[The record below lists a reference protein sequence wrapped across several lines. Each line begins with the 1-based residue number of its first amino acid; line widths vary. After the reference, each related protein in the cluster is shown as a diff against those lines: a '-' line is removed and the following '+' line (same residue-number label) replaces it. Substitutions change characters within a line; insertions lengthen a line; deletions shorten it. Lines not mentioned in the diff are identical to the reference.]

1 MKAAWFESFGSAADT
16 LVLGEQARPS
26 AGPGEVLVKL
36 ATTGV
41 NPSDVPHG
49 SEDTNDQHDLQY
61 RYLSG
66 KTSGTLSFDAPEQ
79 PGSYDIRLHDTDG
92 GGTEIA
98 SVTFTVR

>member
-1 MKAAWFESFGSAADT
+1 
-16 LVLGEQARPS
+16 
-26 AGPGEVLVKL
+26 
-36 ATTGV
+36 
-41 NPSDVPHG
+41 VPHG
-49 SEDTNDQHDLQY
+49 SEATNDQHDVEY

-66 KTSGTLSFDAPEQ
+66 NTSGTLSFSAPEQ

>member
-1 MKAAWFESFGSAADT
+1 MGATHLA
-16 LVLGEQARPS
+16 QAPE
-26 AGPGEVLVKL
+26 GINKCGIVYVVPM
-36 ATTGV
+36 
-41 NPSDVPHG
+41 PHG
-49 SEDTNDQHDLQY
+49 SAETNDQHDLQY

-98 SVTFTVR
+98 SVTFTVN